1 MSKNNITINDVAKA
15 AGVSK
20 ATVSRYLNGKTKLM
34 TKETSERIEN
44 VIELLNYRPSEVAR
58 SLKSRKTKTIGV
70 ILADI
75 RSPFY
80 AALLS
85 GIEEKLIE
93 RDYSAIFVNSGK
105 SHDTELKNV
114 TSFLSRNVDGILI
127 NTTSFNNEEL
137 IAMTANRIPMV
148 LIDRYIN
155 NHNFSVVT
163 IDNEKMFDLIFDH
176 LQSQGYNRFAFIV
189 GQWKSNS
196 TRIKRRN
203 LFLKNMKER
212 FGVDAENDVYAIHTD
227 FPTYG
232 DGVDAFLTSLKA
244 GDRPCIIGSNSDAT
258 FSVYHALIERG
269 IKIPEQVGI
278 IGPEDWSLGRDM
290 AWPDVMATPLT
301 TIAFDSV
308 GIGRKAAELIIER
321 IEHPE
326 NELKE
331 IKMPVELYIRES
343 TKGTGIKK

>member
-1 MSKNNITINDVAKA
+1 MSRNNITINDVAKA

-20 ATVSRYLNGKTKLM
+20 ATVSRYLNGRTELM
-34 TKETSERIEN
+34 TKETADRIES

-85 GIEEKLIE
+85 GIEEKLYE
-93 RDYSAIFVNSGK
+93 YGYSAIFVNSGK
-105 SHDTELKNV
+105 SHDTEIKNV
-114 TSFLSRNVDGILI
+114 TDFLSRNVDGILI
-127 NTTSFNNEEL
+127 NTTSYNNEEL

-155 NHNFSVVT
+155 NHSFSIVT
-163 IDNEKMFDLIFDH
+163 IDCDSMFDQIFDH
-176 LQSQGYNRFAFIV
+176 LEAEGYNRFGFIV
-189 GQWKSNS
+189 GQWKANS
-196 TRIKRRN
+196 TRIRRRG

-212 FGVDAENDVYAIHTD
+212 FGVDASGDVYAVHED
-227 FPTYG
+227 YPTYG
-232 DGVDAFLTSLKA
+232 DAADAFLRSLKP

-269 IKIPEQVGI
+269 VKIPDEVGI
-278 IGPEDWSLGRDM
+278 TGPEDWSLGRDM

-308 GIGRKAAELIIER
+308 GIGRTAAELIIER

-331 IKMPVELYIRES
+331 IQMPVELCIRES